1 MHVSERPSG
10 CFSTRK
16 YRFLIIVAAAAV
28 VALVKMPV
36 RLHAQAGGF
45 DFSIP
50 GVTSRIDTSEM
61 VEELMDAE
69 RIPLSRMQ
77 SELERHQERQ
87 SAWNDIGR
95 RLVSLRDAAS
105 ILFGFENPFSGRM
118 ATSDNPAVVTATAGR
133 EAPEGEITVTVRR
146 TASRDRFLSRN
157 LPMDYEVPE
166 GRYGFRLGDDEEF
179 VRFRGGTVE
188 EFVARV
194 NDQAQDLLRL
204 SNVRN
209 TADSQVI
216 MFEGLREG
224 AENALVFLE
233 DAEDLAVE
241 AGVVRRTGVSTADIP
256 ITSGAVFAW
265 GDLPA
270 GQVQPSGTGDGNV
283 LVFEPESSMALS
295 VTLPFPL
302 EEGMVLELEANV
314 ENLGRPEWTPPQPP
328 PGPSLPDV
336 PGAGLGDIEVES
348 VPSQID
354 LPPWRAPQPPQQITD
369 LSVLFA
375 EDSGNVTPL
384 PNLED
389 TDGFRTFR
397 FPIAELVDNLDTLYV
412 RNRNTYRQVQIKNLR
427 VFDPDVRGD
436 FEPVNPMSTA
446 GDAELLLNGIP
457 VTRPTNTVDD
467 LYAGT
472 SLQLHRA
479 SSDSV
484 SIVIE
489 PDREGAKDGIIE
501 FVGFY
506 NTLLTQIHILTRDNE
521 AIVDEIEYFTD
532 EEREDALERL
542 GLLQGDSTLSTLR
555 QRLQTFMMNPYSTSE
570 GRELTL
576 LAQIGISTNA
586 ATPGA
591 RGFEPGRLRGYLE
604 IDESALDGALSSN
617 FRAVKELFGMDTDGD
632 FAVDSGAAY
641 SVANFVRPF
650 VQSGGIVATRT
661 STLGTMISQ
670 SEEEIEEFN
679 GRLERVEA
687 EYRSDFAE
695 MEGAMDRL
703 QRNSQSLQNIQNS
716 GGQNR

>member
-1 MHVSERPSG
+1 MRVLERPSAY
-10 CFSTRK
+10 FSTPK
-16 YRFLIIVAAAAV
+16 YKLLIVAAAALF
-28 VALVKMPV
+28 ALVPV
-36 RLHAQAGGF
+36 RLSGQSGGF

-50 GVTSRIDTSEM
+50 GVTSRINTSDM
-61 VEELMDAE
+61 VEELMEAE
-69 RIPLSRMQ
+69 RVPLGRM
-77 SELERHQERQ
+77 EADLERDQERR
-87 SAWNDIGR
+87 SVWNDIGR
-95 RLVSLRDAAS
+95 RLASLRDAAS
-105 ILFGFENPFSGRM
+105 GLFGFENPFSGRM

-133 EAPEGEITVTVRR
+133 EAPEGEITVTVQK

-157 LPMDYEVPE
+157 LPLDYQVPE
-166 GRYGFRLGDDEEF
+166 GRYGFRLGDEEEF

-194 NDQAQDLLRL
+194 NDQARDLVRL
-204 SNVRN
+204 SSVRN
-209 TADSQVI
+209 TADSQVVL
-216 MFEGLREG
+216 FEGLREG
-224 AENALVFLE
+224 AGNALVFLE
-233 DAEDLAVE
+233 DAEDLAIE

-256 ITSGAVFAW
+256 VTSGAVFPW

-270 GQVQPSGTGDGNV
+270 GQVQPSGTDDGN
-283 LVFEPESSMALS
+283 LLFLEPESSMALS
-295 VTLPFPL
+295 VSLPFPL
-302 EEGMVLELEANV
+302 EEGMILELEANV
-314 ENLGRPEWTPPQPP
+314 ENLGRPEWTPPSPP

-336 PGAGLGDIEVES
+336 PGASLDDIEVES
-348 VPSQID
+348 VPSQVD
-354 LPPWRAPQPPQQITD
+354 LPPWQSPQPPQQVTD
-369 LSVLFA
+369 LSILFA

-397 FPIAELVDNLDTLYV
+397 FPIAELLENLDTLYV
-412 RNRNTYRQVQIKNLR
+412 RNRNTYRRVTIRNLR

-436 FEPVNPMSTA
+436 FEPINAMSTA

-457 VTRPTNTVDD
+457 VTRPTNSIDD

-479 SSDSV
+479 SSDPV
-484 SIVIE
+484 SIVVE
-489 PDREGAKDGIIE
+489 PDREGAKNGIIE

-521 AIVDEIEYFTD
+521 AIVDEIEYFND
-532 EEREDALERL
+532 EEREEALEQL
-542 GLLQGDSTLSTLR
+542 GILQGDSTLSTLR

-586 ATPGA
+586 AAPGA
-591 RGFEPGRLRGYLE
+591 RSLEPGRLRGYLE
-604 IDESALDGALSSN
+604 IDESALDSALSSN
-617 FRAVKELFGMDTDGD
+617 FRAVKELFGADTDGD

-650 VQSGGIVATRT
+650 VQSGGIIATRT
-661 STLGTMISQ
+661 STLDTMISQ
-670 SEEEIEEFN
+670 SEDEIEDFN
-679 GRLERVEA
+679 ARLERVEA
-687 EYRSDFAE
+687 EYRSEFSE

-716 GGQNR
+716 GGGNR